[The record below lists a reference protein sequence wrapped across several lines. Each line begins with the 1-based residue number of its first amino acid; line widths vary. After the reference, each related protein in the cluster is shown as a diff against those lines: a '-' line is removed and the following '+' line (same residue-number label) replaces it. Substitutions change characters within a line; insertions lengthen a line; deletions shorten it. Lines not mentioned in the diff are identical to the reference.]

1 MQVKNQNNIGE
12 RITFYVCKLYIDTM
26 ERGTKYNTANKIIAI
41 AITDFSYFNR
51 REYHQIAQLQFKQ
64 CEDINE
70 IVEEKITGEESKEIT
85 DKLEVH
91 IIDLQ
96 RFQKIKNPKGELAD
110 WLNLIMGNEGEIEM
124 ASQKNERIAKVNA
137 ENIRLSADKEL
148 QDMYWLEEM
157 AIYDENT
164 RISVATEKGITIGK
178 KEGIAIGRTEGK
190 TEGKREKQIEMVM
203 EMIKNN
209 AKDEFIKKVAKI
221 NEQEL
226 QEIKK
231 LMNI

>member
-1 MQVKNQNNIGE
+1 MKFEKCTDPNEIGE
-12 RITFYVCKLYIDTM
+12 ENI
-26 ERGTKYNTANKIIAI
+26 
-41 AITDFSYFNR
+41 S
-51 REYHQIAQLQFKQ
+51 
-64 CEDINE
+64 
-70 IVEEKITGEESKEIT
+70 GEESKEIT

-164 RISVATEKGITIGK
+164 RISVATE
-178 KEGIAIGRTEGK
+178 EGK
-190 TEGKREKQIEMVM
+190 EAGKRENRIEMVM

-209 AKDEFIKKVAKI
+209 IDDEIIKKVAKI
-221 NEQEL
+221 SDKEL
-226 QEIKK
+226 QEIKEK
-231 LMNI
+231 I

>member
-1 MQVKNQNNIGE
+1 MQFEK
-12 RITFYVCKLYIDTM
+12 C
-26 ERGTKYNTANKIIAI
+26 
-41 AITDFSYFNR
+41 TDP
-51 REYHQIAQLQFKQ
+51 
-64 CEDINE
+64 NE
-70 IVEEKITGEESKEIT
+70 IVEENISGEESKEIT

-96 RFQKIKNPKGELAD
+96 KFQKIKNPKGELAD
-110 WLNLIMGNEGEIEM
+110 WLNLIIGNEGEIEM

-164 RISVATEKGITIGK
+164 RISVATEQGEK
-178 KEGIAIGRTEGK
+178 K
-190 TEGKREKQIEMVM
+190 KQIEMVK

-209 AKDEFIKKVAKI
+209 IDDEVIKKVAKI
-221 NEQEL
+221 SDKEL
-226 QEIKK
+226 QEIKEK
-231 LMNI
+231 M